1 MEILIFLCFKV
12 YNLLKFYSLQL
23 KVVPYMSGIWLLL
36 QHPQNSRRHLKYSD
50 LLRKMA
56 FKSEVTRFALYY
68 ILCFHPHEVRWHNAY
83 VSYIYLLQQGYCFGF
98 VAFETPGSVQSALEV
113 LSLISLSLII
123 KIVLGVY
130 IISRTFIEVQILVEP
145 LECALFGT
153 LCRFTPPPFL
163 LFSFTDSDSLV
174 FYFANCFRSFNI
186 KRKKFFSVLPVETIS
201 RIYLM
206 SSSGTICLIVH

>member
-1 MEILIFLCFKV
+1 
-12 YNLLKFYSLQL
+12 
-23 KVVPYMSGIWLLL
+23 
-36 QHPQNSRRHLKYSD
+36 
-50 LLRKMA
+50 MA
-56 FKSEVTRFALYY
+56 FTTTSTELEEAFKIFGPIKKNGVQVRSNKVCFILY
-68 ILCFHPHEVRWHNAY
+68 IVCFHPHEVRWHNAY

-206 SSSGTICLIVH
+206 SSSGTICLIVI